1 MKYVLPIE
9 KKYWDRVTQTFLNP
23 NKMYKTNH
31 HIGVDFATPVGTP
44 IYAPTDGSINP
55 DRGIRNGYYGGLT
68 VRFLSKIDGRYYG
81 FRFMHLSSAV
91 RTGDFKAGEIIGY
104 TGNSG
109 VLTTGAHLHIDLW
122 KGGIINL
129 SILRGKE
136 SIESNL
142 LDAKIFINDLM
153 GRNDEEVQTDETDL
167 NIQQRAILR
176 LLGVCIESLDRI
188 KKLLLEMFTR

>member
-23 NKMYKTNH
+23 NTRYKTNH
-31 HIGVDFATPVGTP
+31 HIGIDFATPVGTP
-44 IYAPTDGSINP
+44 IYAPMDGSVHP
-55 DRGIRNGYYGGLT
+55 TRGIQRLPQSGLI
-68 VRFLSKIDGRYYG
+68 VRFLAKVEGRYYA
-81 FRFMHLSSAV
+81 FRFLHMSRAV
-91 RTGDFKAGEIIGY
+91 RSGNFKAGDLIGY

-109 VLTTGAHLHIDLW
+109 TATTGPHLHIDLW
-122 KGGIINL
+122 KDGIINL

-136 SIESNL
+136 SIEANL

-167 NIQQRAILR
+167 NIQQRAILS